1 MSTTTDGYV
10 TDTAYVAEFYGDHAP
25 THINLVAA
33 SNGFRPRALDGDF
46 TWCDYGCGNGLTA
59 AVLAAAYPKASF
71 TGIDFLPAHIRAGE
85 TLSVRMG
92 LNNLNFLQRSFTDLK
107 PGDVPP
113 LDFAVMHGVLS
124 WISDPIR
131 DALLDDAAKRLKPG
145 GLLMTGTNA
154 MPGWAAKLP
163 MRNMVYS
170 LSKDSMHSLDRA
182 RIGLDWLKRL
192 KNAQVKYFRD
202 NPALAEAVDELGRV
216 DPRYMAHEYFNE
228 HLRAF
233 YFAELKAMM
242 EARGLRFAGCARL
255 FLNMVDLAVPKD
267 LQDEFRQVTSRAE
280 LEAKRDFIRNETFRR
295 DIWVK
300 GDPLETEDEWLAVN
314 QEQIFG
320 TLEPLSAI
328 DKSVAFGDIQL
339 SYENEPFAGLLKSV
353 AQRSVSVR
361 GMEKL
366 PNLDSLSPWTRA
378 EAARLLAAGGQV
390 YSFATAT
397 TPVKVPKN
405 ANLSMSPA
413 NRGLIK
419 ELGLVLPRLALA
431 TPGAGTGVEMTNI
444 DAVLLLARCG
454 RGGEAVKTAA
464 KLFGSEA
471 GDVVIGGK
479 SLKPR
484 EVEKLLTDRLAVI
497 EATQLDKL
505 AELGVIAVES

>member
-1 MSTTTDGYV
+1 M
-10 TDTAYVAEFYGDHAP
+10 
-25 THINLVAA
+25 
-33 SNGFRPRALDGDF
+33 
-46 TWCDYGCGNGLTA
+46 
-59 AVLAAAYPKASF
+59 
-71 TGIDFLPAHIRAGE
+71 
-85 TLSVRMG
+85 
-92 LNNLNFLQRSFTDLK
+92 
-107 PGDVPP
+107 
-113 LDFAVMHGVLS
+113 
-124 WISDPIR
+124 
-131 DALLDDAAKRLKPG
+131 
-145 GLLMTGTNA
+145 
-154 MPGWAAKLP
+154 
-163 MRNMVYS
+163 
-170 LSKDSMHSLDRA
+170 
-182 RIGLDWLKRL
+182 
-192 KNAQVKYFRD
+192 
-202 NPALAEAVDELGRV
+202 
-216 DPRYMAHEYFNE
+216 
-228 HLRAF
+228 
-233 YFAELKAMM
+233 
-242 EARGLRFAGCARL
+242 
-255 FLNMVDLAVPKD
+255 
-267 LQDEFRQVTSRAE
+267 
-280 LEAKRDFIRNETFRR
+280 
-295 DIWVK
+295 
-300 GDPLETEDEWLAVN
+300 
-314 QEQIFG
+314 
-320 TLEPLSAI
+320 SAI

-361 GMEKL
+361 VMEKL